1 MPKNALCSSWRS
13 GRQSSSRCS
22 CICIWSL
29 ACRYRVDIFLQRTA
43 SAIASQILSNTARNE
58 EHRALEE
65 ALERIK
71 VLQSR
76 CAENEEMLR
85 QKDAAHN
92 ALIQKVAETS
102 RTQAPC
108 HAPSSPRL
116 NAFDDFN
123 SDLKLQAEAGRA
135 LAVALRQQIGDEQE
149 RAAVL
154 QRQLAREREQ
164 VRLSVF
170 CAGDIYVFGEF
181 LSACRGLIML
191 HRRMR
196 CSCSSLCP
204 KKYGARRSSG
214 CMLRMRSKSIL
225 KLSSWL

>member
-1 MPKNALCSSWRS
+1 MEQIKAMDNVAAVKDDMIRQMQSQNHLFEVSQNALI
-13 GRQSSSRCS
+13 QKM
-22 CICIWSL
+22 
-29 ACRYRVDIFLQRTA
+29 A
-43 SAIASQILSNTARNE
+43 QI
-58 EHRALEE
+58 HRELEE

>member
-1 MPKNALCSSWRS
+1 M
-13 GRQSSSRCS
+13 SRCS

-43 SAIASQILSNTARNE
+43 SAIASQILANTARNE

-76 CAENEEMLR
+76 CAENEEILR
-85 QKDAAHN
+85 QKDTAHN
-92 ALIQKVAETS
+92 ALIQNVAETS

-214 CMLRMRSKSIL
+214 C
-225 KLSSWL
+225 KLHITAQM